1 MRIAALELAP
11 YGHLAN
17 VRLEF
22 RAPEGG
28 PGLHVLTGR
37 NGAGKSTSLRALD
50 GALFGIQRRTR
61 DTHTHPGPALK
72 VAVSLEAPDGRLL
85 SVERRKKDTQSLS
98 TPDGTVVDEAVL
110 RESLGGLPPEE
121 FRAMFLLDCEK
132 LEKGS
137 DDLVAGRGLLGEALF
152 GAALG
157 LGQVH
162 KVLAELDAEA
172 DALWVKGGQ
181 RVLNR
186 QLKALSEARKDVRAG
201 RLAPDTWVAMR
212 RALRDAEEELTA
224 VRDALMQHTETVIRS
239 ERHERC
245 LAPLGRRRLTLERLA
260 ALPAVAEVPASLPQ
274 EVRDSATALKD
285 AEQDARE
292 VREELEAV
300 ELELDANPDP
310 GVIADNEDAVNALY
324 KRAGEIS
331 KASTDLPRREAEL
344 AAHEDDIR
352 VLYARTRPSS
362 EEGEV
367 EALRVSDSERA
378 LVDEYATERPALDRA
393 HTDARKA
400 IERRKRRIEEHGDL
414 APATASMTA
423 VASDA
428 LTAIVN
434 AAGDAGDL
442 DSAVRD
448 GREKVTA
455 LQATAER
462 ENAAMTHWEGTVEE
476 LERLKVPS
484 AATIAQIGK
493 RFATLE
499 RAEERLDERDI
510 QISERTRVLADEDT
524 ELQEGPAAP
533 LRSEISAARQVRDE
547 ALTALIET
555 PSPEARLGDVVYDA
569 VRGADE
575 LADSRAEHG
584 EVAAAREHLE
594 RDRATLADT
603 REQARLDREAH
614 VKAAAEVHAEW
625 AKGWA
630 RLPCEPGT
638 MEEMRLWI
646 TARERVLANA
656 ADARE
661 QQGVVERSERAVQMH
676 ISAMVGASDGSLT
689 QTVPQAT
696 LTATLRAARDLVAE
710 LAIASRDRAEHER
723 EQMRLFEELATANEN
738 AAEASEARAAW
749 DTGWKRV
756 TDALG
761 LPHDATPAQA
771 KAQLICTDELVG
783 VHDAA
788 AVLRR
793 RIGTIEKDREDF
805 ERDAR
810 DLARELAPA
819 FSEPDAIT
827 IADTL
832 HAEASKARSVRA
844 TRAQLEPRA
853 LQLSIRLQA
862 IEGRAQHARDAL
874 GMLAARAG
882 VSVVEIEE
890 FCETAEARAELQ
902 VQLEHAVTEIEAAGG
917 QAAAELDSAL
927 ADVTSES
934 LTASRIDA
942 QTQAGVL
949 DLQRAELEQ
958 TIGRLRSELEQS
970 GSEEAAL
977 AAERESQARS
987 ETVDGFE
994 RYSELRLAAHALR
1007 TAMERHRRE
1016 HQGPLLKRAGELFAA
1031 LSANNMTGLRAITT
1045 ERQPYLMGVLPDDRE
1060 VPVEGMSA
1068 GQRHQLFLALR
1079 LASLERHFATGE
1091 PMPLVLDDLLVQ
1103 LDDTS
1108 ARAALVIL
1116 AEMARTTQV
1125 LFFTHHDHLLEMARE
1140 TVPAD
1145 LLVEHQIGA
1154 ESRSTLRA
1162 A

>member
-85 SVERRKKDTQSLS
+85 NVERRKKDTQSLS

-186 QLKALSEARKDVRAG
+186 QLKALSEARKDIRAG
-201 RLAPDTWVAMR
+201 RLAPDAWVAMR
-212 RALRDAEEELTA
+212 RALQDAEQELVT

-239 ERHERC
+239 ERYERC

-260 ALPAVAEVPASLPQ
+260 AIPAVAEVPASLPQ
-274 EVRDSATALKD
+274 EVRDTATALKD
-285 AEQDARE
+285 AEQDARDL
-292 VREELEAV
+292 REELDAV

-344 AAHEDDIR
+344 AAHEDEIR
-352 VLYARTRPSS
+352 VLYARARPSG

-367 EALRVSDSERA
+367 EALRVSDSGRA

-393 HTDARKA
+393 QTDATKA
-400 IERRKRRIEEHGDL
+400 VNRLKRRTEEHQKL
-414 APATASMTA
+414 VPAKASMTA
-423 VASDA
+423 EAHEA
-428 LTAIVN
+428 LAAIVN

-448 GREKVTA
+448 GRAKVTA

-484 AATIAQIGK
+484 AATIAQLAK

-499 RAEERLDERDI
+499 RAEERLDERDV
-510 QISERTRVLADEDT
+510 QISERARVLADEDT
-524 ELQEGPAAP
+524 RLQEGPAAP

-547 ALTALIET
+547 VLNALIET
-555 PSPEARLGDVVYDA
+555 PSPKARLADVVYAA

-625 AKGWA
+625 AKAWA
-630 RLPCEPGT
+630 RLACEPGT
-638 MEEMRLWI
+638 TEEMRLWI
-646 TARERVLANA
+646 TARERVLANVA
-656 ADARE
+656 QARE
-661 QQGVVERSERAVQMH
+661 QQGVVERNERAVQMH
-676 ISAMVGASDGSLT
+676 ISAIASASDGST

-696 LTATLRAARDLVAE
+696 LTATLRAARDLVAQ
-710 LAIASRDRAEHER
+710 LGAASRDRAEYER
-723 EQMRLFEELATANEN
+723 EQMRLLEELATANEK
-738 AAEASEARAAW
+738 AAEAIEARAAW

-761 LPHDATPAQA
+761 LPDDATPAQA
-771 KAQLICTDELVG
+771 KAQLACIDELVG

-793 RIGTIEKDREDF
+793 RIGTIEKDQEDF

-819 FSEPDAIT
+819 LSEPDAIT

-832 HAEASKARSVRA
+832 HAEAAKARSVRA

-862 IEGRAQHARDAL
+862 IEGRAQHARDSL
-874 GMLAARAG
+874 GTLAARAG

-902 VQLEHAVTEIEAAGG
+902 VQLEHAVTEIEAAGA
-917 QAAAELDSAL
+917 QAATELDAAL
-927 ADVTSES
+927 ADVTPES
-934 LTASRIDA
+934 LTASRVDA
-942 QTQAGVL
+942 ETQAAVL
-949 DLQRAELEQ
+949 ELQRAELEQ

-977 AAERESQARS
+977 AAERESQARV
-987 ETVDGFE
+987 EAVDGFE

-1116 AEMARTTQV
+1116 AEIARTAQV

>member
-1 MRIAALELAP
+1 MRIVALELAP

-28 PGLHVLTGR
+28 PGLHVLAGR

-72 VAVSLEAPDGRLL
+72 VAVSLEGPDGRLL
-85 SVERRKKDTQSLS
+85 NVERRKKDTQSLS

-137 DDLVAGRGLLGEALF
+137 EDLVEGRGLLGEALF

-162 KVLAELDAEA
+162 KVLAELDDEA

-181 RVLNR
+181 RILNR
-186 QLKALSEARKDVRAG
+186 QLKALSEARKAVRAG
-201 RLAPDTWVAMR
+201 RLAPDAWVAMR
-212 RALRDAEEELTA
+212 RALQEAEEELTA
-224 VRDALMQHTETVIRS
+224 VRDALMEHTETVIRS

-245 LAPLGRRRLTLERLA
+245 LAPLGRRRLALERLA

-274 EVRDSATALKD
+274 EARDSANALKD
-285 AEQDARE
+285 AEQDARDL
-292 VREELEAV
+292 REELKAV

-310 GVIADNEDAVNALY
+310 GAIADSEDAVNALY

-344 AAHEDDIR
+344 AAYEHDIH
-352 VLYARTRPSS
+352 VLYARARLSG
-362 EEGEV
+362 EEGDV
-367 EALRVSDSERA
+367 EALRVSDAERA
-378 LVDEYATERPALDRA
+378 LVDEYATQRPALDRV

-400 IERRKRRIEEHGDL
+400 VDRLKRQIEKHRKL
-414 APATASMTA
+414 APATPSMTA
-423 VASDA
+423 AAHDA
-428 LTAIVN
+428 LAVIVD

-448 GREKVTA
+448 GREQVTA
-455 LQATAER
+455 LEAAAER
-462 ENAAMTHWEGTVEE
+462 GNAAMTHWDSTVAE

-484 AATIAQIGK
+484 AATIERLAK
-493 RFATLE
+493 HFTRLE
-499 RAEERLDERDI
+499 RAGERLDERDV
-510 QISERTRVLADEDT
+510 QLSERARMLAEEDAR
-524 ELQEGPAAP
+524 LQDGPAAP
-533 LRSEISAARQVRDE
+533 LRSEISVARQVRDD
-547 ALTALIET
+547 ALNALIET
-555 PSPEARLGDVVYDA
+555 PSPEARHADVVYDA
-569 VRGADE
+569 VRGADD

-584 EVAAAREHLE
+584 EAAAAREHLE
-594 RDRATLADT
+594 RDRAALADT
-603 REQARLDREAH
+603 HEQMRLDHEAH
-614 VKAAAEVHAEW
+614 TKDTVDVYAKW
-625 AKGWA
+625 ASAWTK
-630 RLPCEPGT
+630 LQSEPGT
-638 MEEMRLWI
+638 VEEMRLWI
-646 TARERVLANA
+646 TARETILANVA
-656 ADARE
+656 GARE
-661 QQGVVERSERAVQMH
+661 QEGVVERSEHAVRMH
-676 ISAMVGASDGSLT
+676 VSAMVGASEGSLKET
-689 QTVPQAT
+689 AT
-696 LTATLRAARDLVAE
+696 LTATVRAARALVGE
-710 LAIASRDRAEHER
+710 LAVASRDRAEHER
-723 EQMRLFEELATANEN
+723 EQTRLLEELATVNGN
-738 AAEASEARAAW
+738 AAEAVEARAAW

-771 KAQLICTDELVG
+771 KAQLACIDALVG

-788 AVLRR
+788 ALLRR
-793 RIGTIEKDREDF
+793 RIGTIEKDQKDF

-810 DLARELAPA
+810 ELASELARAL
-819 FSEPDAIT
+819 SESDAIT

-853 LQLSIRLQA
+853 LELSKQLKA
-862 IEGRAQHARDAL
+862 IESRAQHARDAL
-874 GMLAARAG
+874 GLLAARAE
-882 VSVVEIEE
+882 VTAVEIEE
-890 FCETAEARAELQ
+890 FCETAEARAELREE
-902 VQLEHAVTEIEAAGG
+902 LEHAVTEIEAAGA
-917 QAAAELDSAL
+917 QPAAELDAAL
-927 ADVTSES
+927 ADTTPES
-934 LTASRIDA
+934 LAASKADA
-942 QTQAGVL
+942 EAQAAVL
-949 DLQRAELEQ
+949 ELRRGELEQ
-958 TIGRLRSELEQS
+958 AIGRLRSQLEQS

-977 AAERESQARS
+977 AAERESQARA
-987 ETVDGFE
+987 EAVEGFG

-1045 ERQPYLMGVLPDDRE
+1045 ERQPYLMGVLPNDRE
-1060 VPVEGMSA
+1060 VPVEDMSA

-1103 LDDTS
+1103 LDDIS

-1116 AEMARTTQV
+1116 SDIARTTQV
-1125 LFFTHHDHLLEMARE
+1125 LFFTHHHHLQEMARE
-1140 TVPAD
+1140 TVPGD
-1145 LLVEHQIGA
+1145 LLVEHQIGG
-1154 ESRSTLRA
+1154 ESCSTLRVA
-1162 A
+1162 

>member
-50 GALFGIQRRTR
+50 GALFGIERRTR

-72 VAVSLEAPDGRLL
+72 VAVSLEGPDGRLL
-85 SVERRKKDTQSLS
+85 NVERRKKDTQSLS

-137 DDLVAGRGLLGEALF
+137 EDLVEGRGLLGEALF

-162 KVLAELDAEA
+162 KVLAELDDEA
-172 DALWVKGGQ
+172 DELWVKGGQ
-181 RVLNR
+181 RILNR
-186 QLKALSEARKDVRAG
+186 QLKALSEARKAARAG
-201 RLAPDTWVAMR
+201 RLAPDAWVAMR
-212 RALRDAEEELTA
+212 RELQGAEEELVT
-224 VRDALMQHTETVIRS
+224 VRNALMQHTETVIRS

-245 LAPLGRRRLTLERLA
+245 LAPLSRRRLTLERLA
-260 ALPAVAEVPASLPQ
+260 ALPAVADVPASLPQ
-274 EVRDSATALKD
+274 EARDSGNSLKD

-292 VREELEAV
+292 VHEELQAV

-310 GVIADNEDAVNALY
+310 GAIADSEDTVNALY

-331 KASTDLPRREAEL
+331 KASTDLPRREAKL
-344 AAHEDDIR
+344 DTHEHNIR
-352 VLYARTRPSS
+352 VLYARVRPSG
-362 EEGEV
+362 EEGDV
-367 EALRVSDSERA
+367 EALRISDADRA
-378 LVDEYATERPALDRA
+378 LMDEYATQRPALDRA
-393 HTDARKA
+393 HTDATKA
-400 IERRKRRIEEHGDL
+400 VNRLKRRIEEHQKL
-414 APATASMTA
+414 APATARMTA
-423 VASDA
+423 AAHDA
-428 LTAIVN
+428 LATIVD

-442 DSAVRD
+442 DSVVHD
-448 GREKVTA
+448 GREQVTA
-455 LQATAER
+455 LQAAAER
-462 ENAAMTHWEGTVEE
+462 ENAAMTHWDGTLAE
-476 LERLKVPS
+476 LERLKIPS
-484 AATIAQIGK
+484 AATI
-493 RFATLE
+493 E
-499 RAEERLDERDI
+499 RVARHFTALDLAGERLDERDV
-510 QISERTRVLADEDT
+510 QISERTRMLAEEDAR
-524 ELQEGPAAP
+524 LQDGPAAP
-533 LRSEISAARQVRDE
+533 LRSEIAAARQVRDD
-547 ALTALIET
+547 ALNVLIET

-569 VRGADE
+569 VRGADD

-594 RDRATLADT
+594 RDRATLADA

-614 VKAAAEVHAEW
+614 VKDAADVHAEW
-625 AKGWA
+625 AKAWA

-638 MEEMRLWI
+638 LEEMRLWI
-646 TARERVLANA
+646 TARERVLANVA
-656 ADARE
+656 EARE
-661 QQGVVERSERAVQMH
+661 QQGVVERNERAVQMH
-676 ISAMVGASDGSLT
+676 ISAIVSASDGSLT
-689 QTVPQAT
+689 QTVPQVT
-696 LTATLRAARDLVAE
+696 LTATLRAARDLVGE
-710 LAIASRDRAEHER
+710 LTVASRDRAEHER
-723 EQMRLFEELATANEN
+723 EQTRLLEELVMASEN
-738 AAEASEARAAW
+738 ATEATEARAAW

-761 LPHDATPAQA
+761 LPDDATPAQA
-771 KAQLICTDELVG
+771 KAQLACINELVG

-793 RIGTIEKDREDF
+793 RIGAIEKDREDF

-819 FSEPDAIT
+819 LSEPDAIT

-844 TRAQLEPRA
+844 TRAQLEPRV
-853 LQLSIRLQA
+853 LELSVRLQA

-874 GMLAARAG
+874 GLLAARAG
-882 VSVVEIEE
+882 VGVVEIEE
-890 FCETAEARAELQ
+890 FCETVEARAELQ
-902 VQLEHAVTEIEAAGG
+902 VQLENAVTEIEAAGA
-917 QAAAELDSAL
+917 QAAAELDAAL
-927 ADVTSES
+927 ADVTPES
-934 LTASRIDA
+934 LAASRVDA
-942 QTQAGVL
+942 ETQAGAL
-949 DLQRAELEQ
+949 ELQRGELEQ

-977 AAERESQARS
+977 AAERESQARV
-987 ETVDGFE
+987 EAVNGFE

-1007 TAMERHRRE
+1007 AAMERHRRE

-1091 PMPLVLDDLLVQ
+1091 PMPLVLDDLFVQ

-1116 AEMARTTQV
+1116 SDIARTTQV
-1125 LFFTHHDHLLEMARE
+1125 LFFTHHNHLLEMARE
-1140 TVPAD
+1140 AVPGD
-1145 LLVEHQIGA
+1145 LLVEHQIGG
-1154 ESRSTLRA
+1154 ESRSALRVA
-1162 A
+1162 